1 MKMIKRL
8 VIMNK
13 IKFILIALFT
23 TLLISCKDCIFCW
36 DCGDLPQ
43 ESYIHFD
50 NAGKYNIVLA
60 CRSSYKDSVNHVYYP
75 PYISEF
81 NCTSYSK
88 MTGIEILKSFKR
100 RADEGR
106 DIVNGDTIKNV
117 YYLLFMNRNEEV
129 VLAWDLRDT
138 TQRWADE
145 SLWTVDSSFHEIC
158 GGREMQ
164 VQYHNTYT
172 FSDEDF
178 AVQQ

>member
-1 MKMIKRL
+1 MKVLKL
-8 VIMNK
+8 K
-13 IKFILIALFT
+13 CFKFILIALFI
-23 TLLISCKDCIFCW
+23 LLLTSCKDCFLCW
-36 DCGDLPQ
+36 DCGEIPI

-50 NAGKYNIVLA
+50 NAGKYNIALA
-60 CRSSYKDSVNHVYYP
+60 GCSSYMDSLNHVFIP
-75 PYISEF
+75 LNISKY
-81 NCTSYSK
+81 NCTTFRK
-88 MTGIEILKSFKR
+88 KTGVEILKSFKR
-100 RADEGR
+100 RADEGG
-106 DIVNGDTIKNV
+106 DIVNGDTIKGV

-145 SLWTVDSSFHEIC
+145 SLWTMDSSFYEIC

-178 AVQQ
+178 E